1 MPRRTMSPPFRG
13 AMIALVAIAIVVAGA
28 WMTVWAALA
37 LHAGAV
43 GAGVVQGLLQRR
55 FGEGV
60 GLPGIRVLTI
70 ATAFACSTALIVPL
84 DAWLWWPFAVACA
97 AAAALLVL
105 APAMALCD
113 WAGLREPP
121 ARVSGAPG
129 LSGPFPEDRGAAD
142 PWFDLGNTGC
152 RARITVVGELGMGGP
167 QTLAYTLDNGL
178 HLPGE
183 DSATSD
189 DGRWWI
195 LRQDHGGGCFV
206 VDVSERVVYA
216 REGMATGD
224 GMFAAGVL
232 SAATLIA
239 KGFSPRRYRLLPGGW
254 WWPESEPDPPLGPRP
269 LGPDDG
275 EAMLPLTRPIIDRT
289 RVLEARV
296 PLAYLAAPE
305 WAVADARGPLPL
317 RLPGS
322 GLDGVVW
329 RADGKAALLPVA
341 SLADGSPAPA
351 PWYLWRADASGA
363 WFEPGRPGA
372 WGIPGAS
379 PTRPVRL
386 EAEHVWLC
394 VGVGVEPSA
403 GLEGW
408 DSLSFDSTM
417 TFGSMHWP
425 LAARADG
432 SIDHVDVPVSLHL
445 RLRQSLTAAPD
456 AVAIDAIE
464 VDLPGDRVLGFVPE
478 DPRHAALRPG
488 EVRSFR
494 CRFEGGELSGIA
506 PLPRPLGSGRFVV
519 LQAVDRGA
527 LASRLH
533 LVDLDTGRVSVL
545 ERPVAALRPV
555 ASLGDTLA
563 WVEVLGQRS
572 AHARFDALQALRP
585 VPPPGAWGGTH
596 ADEGCTLVLRP
607 RRACL
612 EPSACELRLRPP
624 WTRAMSPCPRCS
636 PGMSN
641 TTRPPRCPCW
651 SSASRIVGVTRGRGN
666 RSPVTRADC

>member
-1 MPRRTMSPPFRG
+1 MSPPFRG

-70 ATAFACSTALIVPL
+70 ATAFACSTALIAPL

-178 HLPGE
+178 QLPGE
-183 DSATSD
+183 GSATSD

-216 REGMATGD
+216 GEGMATGE
-224 GMFAAGVL
+224 GMLAAGVL

-275 EAMLPLTRPIIDRT
+275 EAMLQLTRPIIDRA

-305 WAVADARGPLPL
+305 WAVADARGPLPV

-351 PWYLWRADASGA
+351 SWYLWRADASGA
-363 WFEPGRPGA
+363 WFEPGRPGG

-432 SIDHVDVPVSLHL
+432 SIDHVDAPVSLHL
-445 RLRQSLTAAPD
+445 RLRQPLTAAP
-456 AVAIDAIE
+456 AGLRPFRRAAGGRSRCPCVAPA
-464 VDLPGDRVLGFVPE
+464 PRR
-478 DPRHAALRPG
+478 PRHRACERARAPG
-488 EVRSFR
+488 GGASA
-494 CRFEGGELSGIA
+494 GGELGRHA
-506 PLPRPLGSGRFVV
+506 GLGGSAGA
-519 LQAVDRGA
+519 AVG
-527 LASRLH
+527 
-533 LVDLDTGRVSVL
+533 
-545 ERPVAALRPV
+545 
-555 ASLGDTLA
+555 
-563 WVEVLGQRS
+563 
-572 AHARFDALQALRP
+572 
-585 VPPPGAWGGTH
+585 
-596 ADEGCTLVLRP
+596 
-607 RRACL
+607 
-612 EPSACELRLRPP
+612 
-624 WTRAMSPCPRCS
+624 PC
-636 PGMSN
+636 
-641 TTRPPRCPCW
+641 
-651 SSASRIVGVTRGRGN
+651 
-666 RSPVTRADC
+666 